1 MVMIEMIP
9 REARVRVAQL
19 LARAPAVVLTGPRQ
33 VGKTTVA
40 MEFVRERKGAYLDLE
55 DPRDRAKL
63 ADVHK
68 YCDRNADRLV
78 VLDEIHRVPGLFE
91 PLRGIIDRRRR
102 EGRRTGHF
110 LLLGSASVDLLRQ
123 TGETLAGRVAY
134 CEMQPLNVREAAGTD
149 MDDLW
154 QRGGMP
160 ESLLAA
166 YDTDSFEWRF
176 DFIRTYLE
184 RDIPALGPR
193 IPRETLRRFWT
204 MLAHDQG
211 QSFNAAVLARSL
223 GLSGRTV
230 GRYLDLMVDLLLV
243 RRLPSWRK
251 NVGKRLVKAPKAYLR
266 DSGIC
271 HALLGIASFDALL
284 GHPVAGGSW
293 EGFVIESIL
302 SGLPAHVSYAYYR
315 STGGA
320 EIDLV
325 LELGGGEVWAVEI
338 KRSSAPKVSRG
349 FHTACDDVKPD
360 RRLVVHGGDES
371 YPLRD
376 GIEAVA
382 LRDICGE
389 LAPGR
394 ANQDRLSTALRVD
407 PVSPGEGMGRI
418 GITLCPGKTDPRGMT
433 RAWKRDLSDDLDAIR
448 DWGAAAVV
456 TLITDE
462 EMESLRVQGLGQG
475 VRGRQMEWWHLPI
488 PDGHAPGE
496 DFEAR
501 WVEASAAIRS
511 HLRSGRDVL
520 VHCKG
525 GLGRAGTIAARLMV
539 ELGTQPEDAIRL
551 VRESRSR
558 DAIETRSQEAHVRS
572 CRAL

>member
-1 MVMIEMIP
+1 MTELIP
-9 REARVRVAQL
+9 REASGQLVHL

-40 MEFVRERKGAYLDLE
+40 LEFVREWNGAYLDLE

-63 ADVHK
+63 TDVHK
-68 YCDRNADRLV
+68 YCERNANRLV
-78 VLDEIHRVPGLFE
+78 VLDEIHRIPGLFE

-110 LLLGSASVDLLRQ
+110 LLLGSASIDLLQQ

-134 CEMQPLNVREAAGTD
+134 CEMQPLNVREAADTD
-149 MDDLW
+149 VDDLW
-154 QRGGMP
+154 NRGGMP
-160 ESLLAA
+160 DSLLAA
-166 YDTDSFEWRF
+166 NDADSFGWRF

-211 QSFNAAVLARSL
+211 QPFNAAVLARSL

-251 NVGKRLVKAPKAYLR
+251 SVRKRLVKAPRAYLR

-271 HALLGIASFDALL
+271 HALLGIDSFDALL

-293 EGFVIESIL
+293 EGFVIENIL
-302 SGLPAHVSYAYYR
+302 SGLPAHVSSSYYR

-325 LELGGGEVWAVEI
+325 LEFGGGKAWAVEV
-338 KRSSAPKVSRG
+338 KRSSAPRVPRG
-349 FHTACDDVKPD
+349 FHTACDDVQPD

-376 GIEAVA
+376 GIDAVTLGDLCA
-382 LRDICGE
+382 E
-389 LAPGR
+389 L
-394 ANQDRLSTALRVD
+394 
-407 PVSPGEGMGRI
+407 GEG
-418 GITLCPGKTDPRGMT
+418 
-433 RAWKRDLSDDLDAIR
+433 
-448 DWGAAAVV
+448 
-456 TLITDE
+456 
-462 EMESLRVQGLGQG
+462 
-475 VRGRQMEWWHLPI
+475 
-488 PDGHAPGE
+488 
-496 DFEAR
+496 
-501 WVEASAAIRS
+501 
-511 HLRSGRDVL
+511 
-520 VHCKG
+520 
-525 GLGRAGTIAARLMV
+525 
-539 ELGTQPEDAIRL
+539 
-551 VRESRSR
+551 
-558 DAIETRSQEAHVRS
+558 
-572 CRAL
+572 